1 MASQLESATE
11 ALRKALVQI
20 DRLKNQNRSLLERS
34 GEPIAVVGMACRF
47 PGGIDSP
54 EGLWNMVA
62 DGRDVVTELPADR
75 GWDVDSL
82 YDPDPDAPGK
92 SYARSGGFVE
102 DVADFDAGFFGI
114 APSEALA
121 MDPQQR
127 MLLELSWEALERAGV
142 DPTSLRGSATGVFA
156 GVIAGGYGM
165 AADSIEGYRLT
176 GMTSSVTSGRVAYVL
191 GLEGPAVSIDTA
203 CSSSLVALHM
213 AVQALRLGECDLALA
228 GGVTVNATPT
238 IFVEF
243 SRHRGLAPDG
253 RCKPYAGAADGVGW
267 AEGGGVLAVERLSD
281 AQRLGHP
288 VLAVVRGSAVNQD
301 GASNGLTAPNG
312 PSQQRVVRAAL
323 ANAGLTTAQVDV
335 VEGHGTGTPLGD
347 PIEAQALLG
356 TYGQDRTRPLW
367 LGSIK
372 SNMGHTQ
379 AAAGVA
385 GVIKMIESMRH
396 EQLPATLHVDAPSPH
411 VDWTTGAVSLLTE
424 PQPWPAEDTPRRAGI
439 SSFGISGTNAH
450 VIVESAP
457 PVGSE
462 TTEPTKVP
470 TKAPTKAPTLL
481 PWVLSAKS
489 AAALQ
494 AQAARVA
501 KHVGTHPDL
510 TSRDIAWTL
519 AGRSVFEHRAVV
531 LGADRDELIA
541 GLAELTSDAPGPR
554 VVSGAAAPAGKVAF
568 VFPGQ
573 GSQWLGMGIELMSAS
588 KVFADQMT
596 ACAEAL
602 AEFVDWSLIDVLN
615 GAPGAPGLDRVD
627 VVQPALFAV
636 MVSLAE
642 LWRSVGVAPDAVI
655 GHSQGEIAAA
665 YVAGALTLRDAACVV
680 ALRSKLLV
688 ELSGSAGMVSLA
700 CSVDRARELL
710 AGLDITPDA
719 GASGVTGI
727 GLDIA
732 VVNGRSAV
740 VVSGGSAALDALV
753 RQCEALEIRARR
765 IEVDYASHSAQVEA
779 IDGKLQDAIAGI
791 APRSTRTAFF
801 STVTGDL
808 VDTATLDADYWYR
821 NIRQTVQ
828 FDLAVRAAC
837 RHGFRAFV
845 EASPHPALIAGIE
858 DTVRDA
864 TATEPVVVPTLGR
877 DEGGLP
883 RFLTSAAQ
891 AFTAGIAVH
900 WRNVCGTGELVDL
913 PTYAFERRRFW
924 LSGGGTGS
932 SDATGLG
939 LAGAAHAL
947 LGAVIE
953 VPESGQ
959 VVLSGRLSASA
970 QPWLSDHAVA
980 GTVLFPGAGFVELV
994 IRAGDEVG
1002 CPVVEELTLQAPLIV
1017 APSGV
1022 PIRVLVGASE
1032 ATEDGRASGSRSVSV
1047 FSRPGDEESAWVL
1060 HAEAVVGTE
1069 AAAPGADLSA
1079 WPPAGAVAVDVTDA
1093 YDQLTARGY
1102 EYGPAFRGLTAMWRR
1117 GDEVFA
1123 EVTVPQGVSTDEF
1136 GVHPVLLD
1144 ASMHAIAVAAG
1155 DHDLALPFSWQGVSL
1170 HAAGASSVRAR
1181 IAPTGPHSVSIDL
1194 ADGLGLPVL
1203 TVGSMSTRP
1212 ISAEQLSLAGQ
1223 TGADGELLEVEWSPL
1238 AAPQTGAAPSDGVT
1252 VFESEPVPSDSAD
1265 LVARVHTATHR
1276 ALDTVQSWLAEP
1288 SGPTLVVVTRGAMA
1302 LPGEDVTDL
1311 AGSAVW
1317 GLVRAAQNE
1326 QPGRIVLIDSDT
1338 PVTDVDAATLTAFG
1352 EPQLVLRNAVHH
1364 AARVVRSRGT
1374 DSVLKPPA
1382 SGKPWRLGITE
1393 SGTFDN
1399 LALQEVPN
1407 SDQPLRPGHI
1417 RVEMRAVAA
1426 NFRDVMIT
1434 LGMFTHDALLGSEGA
1449 GVVTEIGPDVTGFT
1463 VGQRVMGLFPEGT
1476 GTRVEADARLI
1487 APIPT
1492 GWTDAEAA
1500 ATLVVFTTAFYGL
1513 RELAKVQPGQSILIH
1528 AATGGVGL
1536 AAIQLARHWGMEVF
1550 TTASRPKWNTLR
1562 ALGFDDDH
1570 IGDSRTLD
1578 FEQKF
1583 MAVTGGRGFD
1593 VVLDSLAGE
1602 FVDASLRLLPRGGV
1616 FLEMGK
1622 TDIRDADTVAAAHPG
1637 VYYRAFDLFEPGRPR
1652 MSEYIVELSGMFE
1665 SGALTPLPVT
1675 TWDIRRAP
1683 AALRHLSQARHIGK
1697 VVMTMP
1703 DAWAKGTVLLAGG
1716 TGMAGSAVARH
1727 IVANHG
1733 VQHLLLLSR
1742 RGADAPGAA
1751 DLVAEL
1757 TAAGAHVDV
1766 VTADAADRP
1775 ALQAA
1780 LAGIDPAHPLS
1791 AVIHATGVLDDA
1803 VIGSLTPDRVDTVL
1817 RAKVDAAWNLHQLTR
1832 DANVAAFVMF
1842 SSMAGVVGS
1851 AGQANYGA
1859 ANTFLDGLAAHR
1871 RANGLPGTSL
1881 AWGLWEQASD
1891 MTGHLGQSDLTR
1903 LSRDGIL
1910 ALSNDDAMALFDS
1923 ALVVG
1928 EPLLA
1933 PVRIDRGA
1941 LRTRS
1946 AAGLLP
1952 PMFAQLASA
1961 STRRRVD
1968 DSLVAAKSKSALAQR
1983 LHGLS
1988 EEAQQALILDLLRSH
2003 MSTVLGTVEPEAIT
2017 AELAFSDHGFDSLTA
2032 VELRNRLKTATGLSL
2047 SPTLIFDYPTPAALA
2062 GYIRQELAGAPQVI
2076 DHVAGTVSEI
2086 DEPIAIVGMS
2096 CRYPGGVDS
2105 PESLWDMVAD
2115 GRDVLTDFPTDRGWD
2130 LAGLFSDDADAPG
2143 TSYAKTGG
2151 FLYDA
2156 ADFDPAFF
2164 SVSPTEAL
2172 AMDPQQRL
2180 FLELAWEALERGGFD
2195 PAKLRGSATGV
2206 YAGIYAQGYGVDAE
2220 GAEGFRLTGQASSVA
2235 SGRVSY
2241 VLGLEGPAVSIDT
2254 ACSSSLVAL
2263 HMAVQALRLG
2273 ECDLALAGGVTIN
2286 ATPDIFVEFSRQRG
2300 LSSDGRCKSFAGA
2313 ADGTGFAD
2321 GGGILVVER
2330 LSDAKRLG
2338 HPVLAVVRGSAINQ
2352 DGASNG
2358 LTAPNGPSQ
2367 QRVVRAAL
2375 SNAGLRPSEVDVVEA
2390 HGTGTTLGDPI
2401 EAQALLATYGQDR
2414 QHPLWLGS
2422 IKSNMGHSQAAAGV
2436 AGIIKMIQSIRHE
2449 KLPATLHV
2457 DEPTPHVDWSMGSI
2471 ALLTEAQPWP
2481 ANGTPRRAGISS
2493 FGISGTNAH
2502 VIIEQAPAAV
2512 ETIDVAPTPAVVPW
2526 ALSAKSPE
2534 ALRDQARRIAE
2545 HVGAH
2550 PELNVVD
2557 VGWTLGGRST
2567 FGHRAV
2573 LLGGDRD
2580 ALLTELR
2587 GLADELPG
2595 QNTITGRAT
2604 GSGKAAFVFPGQ
2616 GAQTL
2621 GMGRELHAEYPA
2633 FAAAFD
2639 AVTTELDRHLLRPIR
2654 DVMWGSNAAVLDS
2667 TEYAQPALFT
2677 VEVALFRL
2685 LESWGMRPDF
2695 VLGHSIG
2702 ELTAAHVAGV
2712 LSLENAAALVAARG
2726 RLMQR
2731 QPEGGAM
2738 VAVNASEDDIRALLS
2753 SDVGSHVDL
2762 AAVNGPESVVISG
2775 PEDAVLAI
2783 AEDARAQGRRV
2794 HQLAVSHAFHS
2805 SLMEPMLNEFNTVA
2819 SGMSLGE
2826 PTIPVISNVTGELAG
2841 ADFGSAP
2848 YWGRHVREAVRF
2860 ADSVRYLESVGVTRF
2875 LELGPASGLTASIEQ
2890 SIAQSEPVTA
2900 STIRKDRFEPAT
2912 LLTALAELNVAGVEV
2927 DWRQTCQGGT
2937 LLDLPTYA
2945 FQRRRFWLSGRRS
2958 AATNAVGLGLGGTD
2972 HALLGAVVE
2981 SPETGGVVLTGR
2993 LAVATQPWLAD
3004 HAVGGVVLFPGAG
3017 FVELAIRAG
3026 DEVGC
3031 ATVDEL
3037 MLHAPMV
3044 LPPEGVSVQVVVSA
3058 ADDAG
3063 SRVVSIFSKAA
3074 TDSAPWILH
3083 AEGELGVASS
3093 AAGANLS
3100 VWPPVGAVPVDIEG
3114 PVGAYAQLSARG
3126 YQYGPAFQGLT
3137 KVWQRGDEV
3146 FAEVAMAQGLQAN
3159 GFGVHP
3165 ALLDGALHA
3174 VVLSRD
3180 DADGEM
3186 ALPFSWQ
3193 KVSLHASGASAV
3205 RARIAPNGPSSMSID
3220 LADGLGLPVLSVEA
3234 MVARPVTA
3242 QQLAAAVGSSGGG
3255 ELFEVVWSA
3264 APAAEPAIEPV
3275 EFEIFESAPVAG
3287 ESEDVSGVYGATHV
3301 ALARLQSWLTTPSD
3315 ATRPPT
3321 LVVTTRGA
3329 VALPGEDVTDLA
3341 GAAVWGL
3348 VRAAQTEHPGRVV
3361 LVDLG
3366 PDASVAD
3373 LDPTA
3378 LIALGEPQ
3386 LVIRDGVTQMAR
3398 VVPSRAAE
3406 SVLTPPP
3413 GDAEWR
3419 LTAPSESSAGT
3430 FDDLSLQEIPDVH
3443 EPLAAGRIRVSV
3455 RAIGANFRD
3464 VMIALGLYPG
3474 GGVMGIEAAG
3484 VVADVGPG
3492 VTAVSVGD
3500 RVMGLFPEGTGTSA
3514 TTDARV
3520 VLPIPADWGYAQG
3533 AGFTVGFATAYFAL
3547 RELADVQ
3554 PGQSVLIHAGTGG
3567 VGMAAVQLARHWGLE
3582 VFATASRPKWDT
3594 LRAMGFDDDHIGDS
3608 RTTEFE
3614 RKFLAATGGRG
3625 VDVVLDSLAGEFVDA
3640 SLRLLPRGGAF
3651 LEMGKTDIRDAA
3663 TVAADHPGVRYRAFD
3678 LFEAGADGVA
3688 HLLAGVSALSNAGV
3702 LRPLPVST
3710 WDVRRAPAA
3719 LRHLSQARHIGKV
3732 VLTMPDAWASG
3743 TVLITGGTGMAGA
3756 SVARH
3761 IVKNHDVRHLVLMS
3775 RRGPDAPGAAEL
3787 VAELTDAGAHVQV
3800 VAADAADRDALGK
3813 GLAGIEHQHALSAVI
3828 HTAGVIDDA
3837 VLTSLTP
3844 DRVDSVLRAK
3854 VDAAWNL
3861 HELTRD
3867 LDLSAFVMFSS
3878 MAGLVGASGQANYS
3892 AANAYLDALAAHR
3905 RAHGLPAMSLGWG
3918 LWEQASGMTG
3928 HLQNVDIARL
3938 NRDGILALSVDDA
3951 LALFDAALTVDEAF
3965 LVPAR
3970 IDRAALRTKSTAG
3983 TLPPM
3988 FVELISGPARRQ
4000 VGDSLA
4006 AAQSRSAL
4014 AQRLSGLP
4022 TDEQHDLLL
4031 DLVRSH
4037 MATVLGLPN
4046 PQSIA
4051 PDLAFQDHGFDSL
4064 TAVELRNRLKAAT
4077 GLTLSPTL
4085 IFDYPNP
4092 SAIAE
4097 YFRTQLGGEAETAQ
4111 ETSPVDD
4118 ELQRVVASI
4127 PVKRLRQAGVLDMLL
4142 NLAAGGGAD
4151 GSDASAEPARTQDIA
4166 DMDLQDLLAAFGDGL
4181 DDGEDDGDTVR

>member
-1 MASQLESATE
+1 MADQLAHATE
-11 ALRKALVQI
+11 ALRRALVQN
-20 DRLKNQNRSLLERS
+20 DRLKTQNRALLERS
-34 GEPIAVVGMACRF
+34 GEPIAVVGMSCRF
-47 PGGIDSP
+47 PGGVNSP
-54 EGLWNMVA
+54 EDLWDMVSS
-62 DGRDVVTELPADR
+62 GRDVVSDMPDDR
-75 GWDVDSL
+75 GWDVAGL
-82 YDPDPDAPGK
+82 YDADPDAPGK
-92 SYARSGGFVE
+92 SYARSGGFV
-102 DVADFDAGFFGI
+102 DGVADFDAGFFGI

-165 AADSIEGYRLT
+165 SSDSIEGYRLT

-213 AVQALRLGECDLALA
+213 AVQALRLGECDMALA
-228 GGVTVNATPT
+228 GGITVNATPT

-243 SRHRGLAPDG
+243 SRHRGLATDG

-288 VLAVVRGSAVNQD
+288 ILAVVRGSAVNQD

-323 ANAGLTTAQVDV
+323 ANAGLSTGQVDV

-356 TYGQDRTRPLW
+356 TYGQDRTQPLW
-367 LGSIK
+367 LGSVK

-385 GVIKMIESMRH
+385 GVIKMIMSMRH
-396 EQLPATLHVDAPSPH
+396 ETLPVTLHVDAPSPH
-411 VDWTTGAVSLLTE
+411 VDWTAGAVSLLTE
-424 PQPWPAEDTPRRAGI
+424 PQPWPAGPTPRRAGI

-457 PVGSE
+457 PVE
-462 TTEPTKVP
+462 VEAE
-470 TKAPTKAPTLL
+470 APTPPLPAVL

-489 AAALQ
+489 ATALRG
-494 AQAARVA
+494 QAARLTDHLA
-501 KHVGTHPDL
+501 THTDL
-510 TSRDIAWTL
+510 DNRDVAWTL
-519 AGRSVFEHRAVV
+519 AGRTSFEHRAVV
-531 LGADRDELIA
+531 LGADRDQLLTGLSELA
-541 GLAELTSDAPGPR
+541 SDADITR
-554 VVSGAAAPAGKVAF
+554 VIHGTATPVGKVAF

-573 GSQWLGMGIELMSAS
+573 GSQWLGMGIELMSS
-588 KVFADQMT
+588 STVFADKMT

-602 AEFVDWSLIDVLN
+602 AEFVDWSLLDVLRGEA
-615 GAPGAPGLDRVD
+615 GAAGLDRVD

-642 LWRSVGVAPDAVI
+642 LWRSVGVTPDAVI

-665 YVAGALTLRDAACVV
+665 HVAGILSLRDAAMVV

-700 CSVDRARELL
+700 CGVDRARELL
-710 AGLDITPDA
+710 AGIDIQSDQA
-719 GASGVTGI
+719 
-727 GLDIA
+727 DIA
-732 VVNGRSAV
+732 VINGRSAV
-740 VVSGGSAALDALV
+740 VVSGESSALDALV

-765 IEVDYASHSAQVEA
+765 IDVDYASHSAQVEA
-779 IDGKLQDAIAGI
+779 IDGRLQDALAGI
-791 APRSTRTAFF
+791 DPQSTRTAFF

-808 VDTATLDADYWYR
+808 VDGATLDAGYWYR

-828 FDLAVRAAC
+828 FDQAVRAAC
-837 RHGFRAFV
+837 RHGYRAFV
-845 EASPHPALIAGIE
+845 ETSPHPALIAGVE
-858 DTVRDA
+858 DTVNDA
-864 TATEPVVVPTLGR
+864 TDGGQPVVVPTLGR
-877 DEGGLP
+877 DEGGLD
-883 RFLTSAAQ
+883 RFLVSAAQ
-891 AFTAGIAVH
+891 AFTSGIAVD
-900 WRNVCGTGELVDL
+900 WRAVCDGGRLVNV
-913 PTYAFERRRFW
+913 PTYAFDRRRFW
-924 LSGGGTGS
+924 LSGGGTGT
-932 SDATGLG
+932 SDASGFGLN
-939 LAGAAHAL
+939 GAAHPL
-947 LGAVIE
+947 LGAIVE
-953 VPESGQ
+953 VPETGQ
-959 VVLSGRLSASA
+959 IVLTGRLAVA
-970 QPWLSDHAVA
+970 TQPWLADHAV
-980 GTVLFPGAGFVELV
+980 GGVILFPGTGFVELV
-994 IRAGDEVG
+994 IRAGDEAG
-1002 CPVVEELTLQAPLIV
+1002 CPVIEELTLQAPLVV

-1022 PIRVLVGASE
+1022 PIRVLVGAPE
-1032 ATEDGRASGSRSVSV
+1032 ESGSRTVSV
-1047 FSRPGDEESAWVL
+1047 FSRTDDGESPWVL
-1060 HAEAVVGTE
+1060 HAEAVVGSGVGE
-1069 AAAPGADLSA
+1069 PAADLSA
-1079 WPPAGAVAVDVTDA
+1079 WPPAGAVAVDVSDA
-1093 YDQLTARGY
+1093 YEGLAARGY
-1102 EYGPAFRGLTAMWRR
+1102 EYGPAFRGLTAMWQR

-1123 EVTVPQGVSTDEF
+1123 EVTVPQDVAAAEF

-1144 ASMHAIAVAAG
+1144 ASMHAIALAAA
-1155 DHDLALPFSWQGVSL
+1155 DHELALPFSWQQVSL

-1181 IAPTGPHSVSIDL
+1181 IAPVGPNSVSIEL

-1203 TVGSMSTRP
+1203 SVGSMTTRP
-1212 ISAEQLSLAGQ
+1212 VSAEQLALVGRAGS
-1223 TGADGELLEVEWSPL
+1223 DGELFEVEWSPV
-1238 AAPQTGAAPSDGVT
+1238 AVPEVSQPTADSFTVYESHSVT
-1252 VFESEPVPSDSAD
+1252 DDSAD
-1265 LVARVHTATHR
+1265 VAERTHATVHR
-1276 ALDTVQSWLAEP
+1276 ALARLQSWLAEE
-1288 SGPTLVVVTRGAMA
+1288 SAPTLVVVTHGAMA

-1311 AGSAVW
+1311 AGAAVW
-1317 GLVRAAQNE
+1317 GLVRAAQTEN
-1326 QPGRIVLIDSDT
+1326 PGRIVL
-1338 PVTDVDAATLTAFG
+1338 VDAIGELDVPTALAVG
-1352 EPQLVLRNAVHH
+1352 EPQLVLRAGVPHT
-1364 AARVVRSRGT
+1364 ARVVRSRGT
-1374 DSVLKPPA
+1374 DAVLQPPLT
-1382 SGKPWRLGITE
+1382 GKPWRLGIATA
-1393 SGTFDN
+1393 GTFDN
-1399 LALQEVPN
+1399 LALEEVPH
-1407 SDQPLRPGHI
+1407 SDEPWRAAHI
-1417 RVEMRAVAA
+1417 RVEMNAVAA

-1449 GVVTEIGPDVTGFT
+1449 GVVVEVGEGVTEFA
-1463 VGQRVMGLFPEGT
+1463 VGDRVMGLFPEGT
-1476 GTRVEADARLI
+1476 GTVVQADARLV

-1500 ATLVVFTTAFYGL
+1500 ATLVVFTTAYYGL
-1513 RELAKVQPGQSILIH
+1513 RELADVQPGQSILIH

-1536 AAIQLARHWGMEVF
+1536 AAVQLARHWGLDVF
-1550 TTASRPKWNTLR
+1550 TSASRPKWNTLR
-1562 ALGFDDDH
+1562 AMGFDDDH
-1570 IGDSRTLD
+1570 IGDSRSLD

-1583 MAVTGGRGFD
+1583 AEVTGGRGFD
-1593 VVLDSLAGE
+1593 VVLDSLAGD
-1602 FVDASLRLLPRGGV
+1602 FVDASLRLLPRGGS

-1637 VYYRAFDLFEPGRPR
+1637 VRYRAFDLFEPGRPR
-1652 MSEYIVELSGMFE
+1652 MHEYIVELSRMFE
-1665 SGALTPLPVT
+1665 AGILTPLPVT

-1683 AALRHLSQARHIGK
+1683 AALRYLSQARHVGK
-1697 VVMTMP
+1697 IVMTMP
-1703 DAWAKGTVLLAGG
+1703 EAWTRGTVLITGG

-1727 IVANHG
+1727 VVAHHG
-1733 VQHLLLLSR
+1733 VRHLALLSR
-1742 RGADAPGAA
+1742 RGADAPGSRE
-1751 DLVAEL
+1751 LVAEL
-1757 TAAGAHVDV
+1757 TAAGADV
-1766 VTADAADRP
+1766 QVLTADAADRGELHT
-1775 ALQAA
+1775 ALAA
-1780 LAGIDPAHPLS
+1780 LDTAHPLS
-1791 AVIHATGVLDDA
+1791 GVIHAAGVLDDA
-1803 VIGSLTPDRVDTVL
+1803 VVGSLTPERIDTVL
-1817 RAKVDAAWNLHQLTR
+1817 RAKVDAAWNLHQLSLET
-1832 DANVAAFVMF
+1832 NVAAFVMF
-1842 SSMAGVVGS
+1842 SSMAGIVGS
-1851 AGQANYGA
+1851 SGQANYSA
-1859 ANTFLDGLAAHR
+1859 ANTFLDALAAHR
-1871 RANGLPGTSL
+1871 RAHGLPATSL

-1891 MTGHLGQSDLTR
+1891 MTGHLADADLSR
-1903 LSRDGIL
+1903 LGRDGIL
-1910 ALSNDDAMALFDS
+1910 AMTTDDAMALFDS

-1933 PVRIDRGA
+1933 PVRIDRAA
-1941 LRTRS
+1941 LRSRS
-1946 AAGLLP
+1946 AEGLLP
-1952 PMFAQLASA
+1952 PMFAQLANTSA
-1961 STRRRVD
+1961 RRRVD
-1968 DSLVAAKSKSALAQR
+1968 DSLVAAKSKSVLAQR
-1983 LHGLS
+1983 LHGLN
-1988 EEAQQALILDLLRSH
+1988 EQGQQALVLDLLRSH
-2003 MSTVLGTVEPEAIT
+2003 MAAVLGNTEPEAIT

-2032 VELRNRLKTATGLSL
+2032 VELRNRLKTATGLAL
-2047 SPTLIFDYPTPAALA
+2047 SPTLIFDYPTPVALA
-2062 GYIRQELAGAPQVI
+2062 GYIRQELAGAPQDVT
-2076 DHVAGTVSEI
+2076 HTTTVSSVA

-2105 PESLWDMVAD
+2105 PETLWDMVAA
-2115 GRDVLTDFPTDRGWD
+2115 GRDVISDFPTDRGWD
-2130 LAGLFSDDADAPG
+2130 LAGLFSTDADDAG
-2143 TSYAKTGG
+2143 KSYANTGG

-2164 SVSPTEAL
+2164 GVSPTEAL

-2180 FLELAWEALERGGFD
+2180 FLELAWEGLERGGID
-2195 PAKLRGSATGV
+2195 PTSLRGSATGV
-2206 YAGIYAQGYGVDAE
+2206 FAGVYAQGYGVGAE

-2263 HMAVQALRLG
+2263 HMAVQALRTG
-2273 ECDLALAGGVTIN
+2273 ECDLALAGGVTVN

-2330 LSDAKRLG
+2330 LSDAQRHG
-2338 HPVLAVVRGSAINQ
+2338 HPVLALVRGSAINQ

-2367 QRVVRAAL
+2367 QRVLRAAL
-2375 SNAGLRPSEVDVVEA
+2375 ANAGLSASEVDVVEA

-2414 QHPLWLGS
+2414 RHPLWLGS
-2422 IKSNMGHSQAAAGV
+2422 VKSNMGHAQAAAGV
-2436 AGIIKMIQSIRHE
+2436 AGIIKMVQSMRHE
-2449 KLPATLHV
+2449 QLPATLHV
-2457 DEPTPHVDWSMGSI
+2457 DEPSPHVDWTMGSV
-2471 ALLTEAQPWP
+2471 ALLTESQPWP
-2481 ANGTPRRAGISS
+2481 ENGTPRRAGVSS

-2502 VIIEQAPAAV
+2502 VIIEQASASEDPVSDAR
-2512 ETIDVAPTPAVVPW
+2512 PPAVVPW
-2526 ALSAKSPE
+2526 ALSAKSPD
-2534 ALRDQARRIAE
+2534 ALHDQARRMAD
-2545 HVGAH
+2545 HVEAH
-2550 PELNVVD
+2550 PELDAVD
-2557 VGWTLGGRST
+2557 VGWTLAGRAA
-2567 FGHRAV
+2567 FAHRAV
-2573 LLGGDRD
+2573 MLGGDRQT
-2580 ALLTELR
+2580 LLEELR
-2587 GLADELPG
+2587 ALAEDQGGPG
-2595 QNTITGRAT
+2595 TVTGRAS
-2604 GSGKAAFVFPGQ
+2604 GSGKTAYVFPGQ
-2616 GAQTL
+2616 GAQSL
-2621 GMGRELHAEYPA
+2621 GMGRELHAEFPV
-2633 FAAAFD
+2633 FAEAFD
-2639 AVTTELDRHLLRPIR
+2639 AVTRELDRHLLRPIR

-2667 TEYAQPALFT
+2667 TEFAQPALFT

-2685 LESWGMRPDF
+2685 LESFGLQPDY

-2731 QPEGGAM
+2731 LPEGGAM
-2738 VAVNASEDDIRALLS
+2738 VAVSSSEAEMAPLLR
-2753 SDVGSHVDL
+2753 DGVGI
-2762 AAVNGPESVVISG
+2762 AAVNGPDSVVISG
-2775 PEDAVLAI
+2775 PKDAVLAI
-2783 AEDARAQGRRV
+2783 AEDARAMGCRV
-2794 HQLAVSHAFHS
+2794 HQLSVSHAFHS
-2805 SLMEPMLNEFNTVA
+2805 SLMEPMLLEFSTVA
-2819 SGMSLGE
+2819 GGMTLSE
-2826 PTIPVISNVTGELAG
+2826 PSIPVISNLTGELAG
-2841 ADFGSAP
+2841 PDFATAG
-2848 YWGRHVREAVRF
+2848 YWSRHILEAVRF
-2860 ADSVRYLESVGVTRF
+2860 ADSARFLESVGVTRF
-2875 LELGPASGLTASIEQ
+2875 LEVGPASGLTASIALSLNE
-2890 SIAQSEPVTA
+2890 SEPVTA
-2900 STIRKDRFEPAT
+2900 STLKKDGAEPTT
-2912 LLTALAELNVAGVEV
+2912 LLTALAELSVSGIDV
-2927 DWRQTCQGGT
+2927 DWRAACGGGR

-2945 FQRRRFWLSGRRS
+2945 FQRRRFWLSGGGS
-2958 AATNAVGLGLGGTD
+2958 GSTDAVGLGLGGTD

-2981 SPETGGVVLTGR
+2981 SPESGGVVLTGR
-2993 LAVATQPWLAD
+2993 LSTSSQPWLAD
-3004 HAVGGVVLFPGAG
+3004 HAVAGVVLFPGAG

-3031 ATVDEL
+3031 SSVDEL
-3037 MLHAPMV
+3037 MLHAPLV
-3044 LPPEGVSVQVVVSA
+3044 LPAEGVAVQVVVSQ
-3058 ADDAG
+3058 ADEAG
-3063 SRVVSIFSKAA
+3063 GRVVSIFSRAHHDTA
-3074 TDSAPWILH
+3074 SWILH

-3093 AAGANLS
+3093 APGADLS
-3100 VWPPVGAVPVDIEG
+3100 IWPPVGAREIDVTD
-3114 PVGAYAQLSARG
+3114 AYAELSARG
-3126 YQYGPAFQGLT
+3126 YEYGPAFRGL
-3137 KVWQRGDEV
+3137 KAMWRRGDEV
-3146 FAEVAMAQGLQAN
+3146 FAEVAIPQELQAN
-3159 GFGVHP
+3159 GLGVHP
-3165 ALLDGALHA
+3165 VLLDGALHA
-3174 VVLSRD
+3174 VVLSRE
-3180 DADGEM
+3180 DGASEM

-3205 RARIAPNGPSSMSID
+3205 RARLAPNGASSMSID

-3242 QQLAAAVGSSGGG
+3242 QQLAAAVGGSGGG

-3264 APAAEPAIEPV
+3264 ATPSAEAVAAEAP
-3275 EFEIFESAPVAG
+3275 FEIFQSVPAA
-3287 ESEDVSGVYGATHV
+3287 SQSDDLSDVYGATHV
-3301 ALARLQSWLTTPSD
+3301 ALERLQGWLAEASD
-3315 ATRPPT
+3315 ASAPST

-3361 LVDLG
+3361 LADVDSASEL
-3366 PDASVAD
+3366 DAAAIV
-3373 LDPTA
+3373 
-3378 LIALGEPQ
+3378 ALGEPQ
-3386 LVIRDGVTQMAR
+3386 VVIRDGVLHTAR
-3398 VVPSRAAE
+3398 VLPSRAAE
-3406 SVLTPPP
+3406 SLLSPPD
-3413 GDAEWR
+3413 GGAAWR
-3419 LTAPSESSAGT
+3419 LTVAEEASTGT
-3430 FDDLSLQEIPDVH
+3430 FDDLTLQAIPDAD
-3443 EPLAAGRIRVSV
+3443 EPLESGRIRVAV

-3484 VVADVGPG
+3484 IVVEVAHDV
-3492 VTAVSVGD
+3492 TEVSVGD
-3500 RVMGLFPEGTGTSA
+3500 RVMGLFPEGTGTLA

-3533 AGFTVGFATAYFAL
+3533 AGFTVGFATAFCAL
-3547 RELADVQ
+3547 RGLADVQ

-3608 RTTEFE
+3608 RTLDFE
-3614 RKFLAATGGRG
+3614 QKFLAVTGGRG
-3625 VDVVLDSLAGEFVDA
+3625 VDVVLDSLSGDFVDA

-3651 LEMGKTDIRDAA
+3651 LEMGKTDIRDAD
-3663 TVAADHPGVRYRAFD
+3663 TIAAAHPGVRYRAFD

-3688 HLLAGVSALSNAGV
+3688 RILSGVSALSDAGV
-3702 LRPLPVST
+3702 LRPLPVTT

-3732 VLTMPDAWASG
+3732 VLTMPDAWARG
-3743 TVLITGGTGMAGA
+3743 TVLITGGTGMAGS

-3761 IVKNHDVRHLVLMS
+3761 VVAHHGVRHLVLLS

-3813 GLAGIEHQHALSAVI
+3813 CLAGIDHQHALSAVI

-3844 DRVDSVLRAK
+3844 DRVDAVLRAK

-3861 HELTRD
+3861 HELTRE

-3905 RAHGLPAMSLGWG
+3905 RANGLPGMSLGWG

-3928 HLQNVDIARL
+3928 HLQDVDLARL
-3938 NRDGILALSVDDA
+3938 NRDGILALAVDDA
-3951 LALFDAALTVDEAF
+3951 LALFDEALTVDEPF

-3970 IDRAALRTKSTAG
+3970 IDRVALRTKSAAG

-3988 FVELISGPARRQ
+3988 FIDLIAGPARRQ

-4014 AQRLSGLP
+4014 SQRLSGLP
-4022 TDEQHDLLL
+4022 TDEQYDLLL

-4037 MATVLGLPN
+4037 MATVLGLAN

-4092 SAIAE
+4092 AAIAE
-4097 YFRTQLGGEAETAQ
+4097 YFRTQLVGESEQAPATNA
-4111 ETSPVDD
+4111 VDE
-4118 ELQRVVASI
+4118 ELQRVVSSI

-4142 NLAAGGGAD
+4142 NLAAQ
-4151 GSDASAEPARTQDIA
+4151 GSGVDTGDAPATGEPRSQDIA
-4166 DMDLQDLLAAFGDGL
+4166 DMDLQDLLAAFG
-4181 DDGEDDGDTVR
+4181 EDDDDDDA

>member
-1 MASQLESATE
+1 MADQLQNATE
-11 ALRKALVQI
+11 ALRRALVQI
-20 DRLKNQNRSLLERS
+20 DRLKNQNRSLLERA
-34 GEPIAVVGMACRF
+34 GEPIAIVGMACRF
-47 PGGIDSP
+47 PGGVDSP
-54 EGLWNMVA
+54 ERLWDMVA
-62 DGRDVVTELPADR
+62 TGSDVVTEFPTDR
-75 GWDVDSL
+75 GWDTAGL
-82 YDPDPDAPGK
+82 FDPDPDAPGK
-92 SYARSGGFVE
+92 SYARTGGFVTDAAE
-102 DVADFDAGFFGI
+102 FDAGFFGI

-165 AADSIEGYRLT
+165 SADSIEGYRLT

-281 AQRLGHP
+281 AQRLGHQ

-323 ANAGLTTAQVDV
+323 ANAGLTTSQVDV

-385 GVIKMIESMRH
+385 GIIKMIQSMRH
-396 EQLPATLHVDAPSPH
+396 ELLPATLHVDAPSPH
-411 VDWTTGAVSLLTE
+411 VDWTAGAVSLLTE
-424 PQPWPAEDTPRRAGI
+424 AQPWPATETPRRAGI

-450 VIVESAP
+450 VILESAP
-457 PVGSE
+457 QV
-462 TTEPTKVP
+462 EPAA
-470 TKAPTKAPTLL
+470 APAPPSPPLL

-489 AAALQ
+489 PEALRK
-494 AQAARVA
+494 QAARLSD
-501 KHVGTHPDL
+501 HVGRHLECDD
-510 TSRDIAWTL
+510 RDVAWTL
-519 AGRSVFEHRAVV
+519 AGRASFEHRAVV
-531 LGADRDELIA
+531 LGADRDQLLA
-541 GLAELTSDAPGPR
+541 GLGEVSSEEPGAR
-554 VVSGAAAPAGKVAF
+554 TVTGAATPAGKVAF

-573 GSQWLGMGIELMSAS
+573 GSQWLGMGMDLMAS
-588 KVFADQMT
+588 SPVFAERLT
-596 ACAEAL
+596 ACSEAL
-602 AEFVDWSLIDVLN
+602 SEFVDWSLVDVLR
-615 GAPGAPGLDRVD
+615 GEPGAPGLDRVD

-642 LWRSVGVAPDAVI
+642 LWRSVGVTPDAVI

-665 YVAGALTLRDAACVV
+665 YVAGALTLRDAAMVV
-680 ALRSKLLV
+680 ALRSRLLV

-700 CSVDRARELL
+700 CSADRARELL
-710 AGLDITPDA
+710 LGLDVAPGQAD
-719 GASGVTGI
+719 V
-727 GLDIA
+727 A

-740 VVSGGSAALDALV
+740 VVSGAADALDALV
-753 RQCEALEIRARR
+753 RQCEALDLRARR
-765 IEVDYASHSAQVEA
+765 IDVDYASHSAQVEA
-779 IDGKLQDAIAGI
+779 VEDRLRAALADIE
-791 APRSTRTAFF
+791 PRSTRTAFF

-821 NIRQTVQ
+821 NIRKTVE
-828 FDLAVRAAC
+828 FDRAVRSAC
-837 RHGFRAFV
+837 RHGYRAFV

-858 DTVRDA
+858 DTVRDCTGDA
-864 TATEPVVVPTLGR
+864 VDPVVVPTLGR
-877 DEGGLP
+877 DEGGLD
-883 RFLTSAAQ
+883 RFLTAAAQ
-891 AFTAGIAVH
+891 AYTSGIAVD
-900 WRNVCGTGELVDL
+900 WRSLCAGGRLVDL

-932 SDATGLG
+932 SDVAGLG
-939 LAGAAHAL
+939 LAGAGHAL
-947 LGAVIE
+947 LGAVVD

-959 VVLSGRLSASA
+959 VVLTGRLSVSS
-970 QPWLSDHAVA
+970 QPWLSDHAVN
-980 GTVLFPGAGFVELV
+980 GVVLFPGSGFVELV

-1002 CPVVEELTLQAPLIV
+1002 CPVIEELTLQAPLVV

-1022 PIRVLVGASE
+1022 PIRVLVGAE
-1032 ATEDGRASGSRSVSV
+1032 QSGARTVSV

-1060 HAEAVVGTE
+1060 HAEAIVGTSV
-1069 AAAPGADLSA
+1069 GTSVGVDLSA
-1079 WPPAGAVAVDVTDA
+1079 WPPAGAVAVDVGDA
-1093 YDQLTARGY
+1093 YQQLAERGY
-1102 EYGPAFRGLTAMWRR
+1102 EYGPAFRGLTAMWQR
-1117 GDEVFA
+1117 GEEVFA
-1123 EVTVPQGVSTDEF
+1123 EVTIPKDVQAGEF

-1144 ASMHAIAVAAG
+1144 AALHAVALAAT
-1155 DHDLALPFSWQGVSL
+1155 DHQLALPFSWQGVSL

-1181 IAPTGPHSVSIDL
+1181 IAPTGPNSMSIDL

-1203 TVGSMSTRP
+1203 SVGSMTTRE
-1212 ISAEQLSLAGQ
+1212 ISADQLTMAGR
-1223 TGADGELLEVEWSPL
+1223 GSGSGELLEVEWSPVPLPAAATGTADGVVLYETVPAPVDSTNLL
-1238 AAPQTGAAPSDGVT
+1238 AA
-1252 VFESEPVPSDSAD
+1252 
-1265 LVARVHTATHR
+1265 VHTATHH
-1276 ALDTVQSWLAEP
+1276 ALARIQSWLAEP
-1288 SGPTLVVVTRGAMA
+1288 SPSPLLIVTRGATA

-1311 AGSAVW
+1311 AGAAVW

-1326 QPGRIVLIDSDT
+1326 HPGRIVLADLGPD
-1338 PVTDVDAATLTAFG
+1338 PAGDVDPAAILAVG
-1352 EPQLVLRNAVHH
+1352 EPQVVVRAGVPHT
-1364 AARVVRSRGT
+1364 ARVVRSRGA
-1374 DSVLKPPA
+1374 DAALQPPA
-1382 SGKPWRLGITE
+1382 SGLPWRLGITE

-1399 LALQEVPN
+1399 LVLEEVPN
-1407 SDQPLRPGHI
+1407 ADRPLRPGHLRI
-1417 RVEMRAVAA
+1417 EMRAVAA

-1449 GVVTEIGPDVTGFT
+1449 GVVVDVGPDVDGFA
-1463 VGQRVMGLFPEGT
+1463 GGDRVMGLFPEGT

-1487 APIPT
+1487 APIPA
-1492 GWTDAEAA
+1492 GWSDAESAA
-1500 ATLVVFTTAFYGL
+1500 ALVVFTTAFYGL
-1513 RELAKVQPGQSILIH
+1513 RELARVAPGQSILIH

-1536 AAIQLARHWGMEVF
+1536 AAVQLARHWGMDVF
-1550 TTASRPKWNTLR
+1550 TTASQPKWDTLR

-1593 VVLDSLAGE
+1593 VVLDSLAGD

-1622 TDIRDADTVAAAHPG
+1622 TDIRDADTIAAAHPG
-1637 VYYRAFDLFEPGRPR
+1637 VHYRAFDLFEPGRPR
-1652 MSEYIVELSGMFE
+1652 MAEYIVELSGMFA
-1665 SGALTPLPVT
+1665 SGVLRPLPVT
-1675 TWDIRRAP
+1675 TFDVRRAP

-1697 VVMTMP
+1697 IVMTMP
-1703 DAWAKGTVLLAGG
+1703 DAWAAGTVLITGG
-1716 TGMAGSAVARH
+1716 TGMAGAAVARH
-1727 IVANHG
+1727 VVGNHG
-1733 VQHLLLLSR
+1733 VRRLTLLSR
-1742 RGADAPGAA
+1742 RGLDAPGAA

-1757 TAAGAHVDV
+1757 TEAGAHVDV
-1766 VTADAADRP
+1766 VAADAADRG
-1775 ALQAA
+1775 ALATA
-1780 LAGIDPAHPLS
+1780 LAGIDADHPLS
-1791 AVIHATGVLDDA
+1791 AVVHATGVLDDA
-1803 VIGSLTPDRVDTVL
+1803 VIGSLTPERIDTVL
-1817 RAKVDAAWNLHQLTR
+1817 RAKADAAWNLHDLTR
-1832 DANVAAFVMF
+1832 DANPAAFVMF
-1842 SSMAGVVGS
+1842 SSMAGIVGS
-1851 AGQANYGA
+1851 AGQGNYCA
-1859 ANTFLDGLAAHR
+1859 ANTFLDALAAHR
-1871 RANGLPGTSL
+1871 RATGLPGTAL

-1891 MTGHLGQSDLTR
+1891 MTGHLGESDLTR

-1910 ALSNDDAMALFDS
+1910 AMSTDDAMALFDS
-1923 ALVVG
+1923 ALLVG
-1928 EPLLA
+1928 APLLA

-1946 AAGLLP
+1946 AAGVLP
-1952 PMFAQLASA
+1952 PMFTELAST

-1988 EEAQQALILDLLRSH
+1988 EAAQQGLILELLRSH
-2003 MSTVLGTVEPEAIT
+2003 MSTVLGTVEPDAI
-2017 AELAFSDHGFDSLTA
+2017 ASELAFSDHGFDSLTA
-2032 VELRNRLKTATGLSL
+2032 VELRNRLKTATGLAL
-2047 SPTLIFDYPTPAALA
+2047 SPTLIFDYPTPDALA
-2062 GYIRQELAGAPQVI
+2062 GYIRTELSGAQEALAEAT
-2076 DHVAGTVSEI
+2076 AGTSAASVG
-2086 DEPIAIVGMS
+2086 DDPIAIVGMS

-2105 PESLWDMVAD
+2105 PEALWDMVAD
-2115 GRDVLTDFPTDRGWD
+2115 GRDVLSDFPTDRGWD
-2130 LAGLFSDDADAPG
+2130 LAGLFSADPDAPG
-2143 TSYAKTGG
+2143 KSYARTGG
-2151 FLYDA
+2151 FLHDA

-2164 SVSPTEAL
+2164 GVSPTEAL

-2195 PAKLRGSATGV
+2195 PARLRGSATGV
-2206 YAGIYAQGYGVDAE
+2206 FAGIYAQGYGVAAD

-2263 HMAVQALRLG
+2263 HMAIQSLHLG
-2273 ECDLALAGGVTIN
+2273 ECDLALAGGVTVN

-2300 LSSDGRCKSFAGA
+2300 LSADGRCKSFAGA
-2313 ADGTGFAD
+2313 ADGTGFSD

-2330 LSDAKRLG
+2330 LSDAQRLG
-2338 HPVLAVVRGSAINQ
+2338 HQVLALVRGSALNQ

-2367 QRVVRAAL
+2367 QRVLRAAL
-2375 SNAGLRPSEVDVVEA
+2375 ANAGLSASEVDAVEA

-2414 QHPLWLGS
+2414 RHPLWLGS
-2422 IKSNMGHSQAAAGV
+2422 VKSNMGHTQAAAGV
-2436 AGIIKMIQSIRHE
+2436 AGIIKMIQSMRHE
-2449 KLPATLHV
+2449 LLPATLHV
-2457 DEPTPHVDWSMGSI
+2457 DEPTPHVDWSMGSV

-2481 ANGTPRRAGISS
+2481 ANGTPRRAGVSS

-2502 VIIEQAPAAV
+2502 VIIEQAPPTVAATV
-2512 ETIDVAPTPAVVPW
+2512 EARNPGVVPW
-2526 ALSAKSPE
+2526 TLSAKSPVALGE
-2534 ALRDQARRIAE
+2534 QALRIAA
-2545 HVGAH
+2545 HVQAH
-2550 PELNVVD
+2550 PELNAVD
-2557 VGWTLGGRST
+2557 VGWTLGGRAA
-2567 FGHRAV
+2567 FRHRAV
-2573 LLGGDRD
+2573 VLGADRD
-2580 ALLTELR
+2580 ALLAELTALADDQPGRTTVR
-2587 GLADELPG
+2587 GLV
-2595 QNTITGRAT
+2595 TGA
-2604 GSGKAAFVFPGQ
+2604 GKTAFVFPGQ
-2616 GAQTL
+2616 GAQML
-2621 GMGRELHAEYPA
+2621 GMGRGLHAEFPA
-2633 FAAAFD
+2633 FAEAFD
-2639 AVTTELDRHLLRPIR
+2639 AATTELDRHLLRPIR

-2667 TEYAQPALFT
+2667 TEFAQPALFA
-2677 VEVALFRL
+2677 VGVALFRL
-2685 LESWGMRPDF
+2685 LESWGLRPDY

-2702 ELTAAHVAGV
+2702 ELSAAHVSGV

-2731 QPEGGAM
+2731 LPGGAM
-2738 VAVNASEDDIRALLS
+2738 VAVSSSEAEMRSLLR
-2753 SDVGSHVDL
+2753 DGVDL

-2775 PEDAVLAI
+2775 PTEVVLAI
-2783 AEDARAQGRRV
+2783 AEEARARGHRV

-2826 PTIPVISNVTGELAG
+2826 ITIPVVSNVTGELAG

-2860 ADSVRYLESVGVTRF
+2860 ADSVGFLASVGVTRF

-2890 SIAQSEPVTA
+2890 SLTQTEPVTA
-2900 STIRKDRFEPAT
+2900 STIRRDRPEPAT
-2912 LLTALAELNVAGVEV
+2912 LLTALAELHVAGAEL
-2927 DWRQTCQGGT
+2927 DWRAACPGGR
-2937 LLDLPTYA
+2937 LVDLPTYA
-2945 FQRRRFWLSGRRS
+2945 FQRRRFWLSARTSGS
-2958 AATNAVGLGLGGTD
+2958 TDAAGLGLGRTD
-2972 HALLGAVVE
+2972 HALLGAVIE

-2993 LAVATQPWLAD
+2993 LSVATHPWLAD

-3017 FVELAIRAG
+3017 FVELALRAG

-3031 ATVDEL
+3031 GVVDEL

-3044 LPPEGVSVQVVVSA
+3044 LPPDGVAVQVVVTA

-3063 SRVVSIFSKAA
+3063 SRVVSVFSRAVA
-3074 TDSAPWILH
+3074 DSAPWVLH
-3083 AEGELGVASS
+3083 AEGELSVA
-3093 AAGANLS
+3093 AAAPNADLS
-3100 VWPPVGAVPVDIEG
+3100 VWPPVGAREVD
-3114 PVGAYAQLSARG
+3114 VSDAYPQLSALG
-3126 YQYGPAFQGLT
+3126 YEYGPTFRGLSAM
-3137 KVWQRGDEV
+3137 WRRGDEV
-3146 FAEVAMAQGLQAN
+3146 FAEVSMPRDLPSS

-3174 VVLSRD
+3174 VVLSRGD
-3180 DADGEM
+3180 GDAGTGEV

-3234 MVARPVTA
+3234 MVARPVTV
-3242 QQLAAAVGSSGGG
+3242 QQLAAAVGGSSGG
-3255 ELFEVVWSA
+3255 ELFEVVWTPV
-3264 APAAEPAIEPV
+3264 PANPGPV
-3275 EFEIFESAPVAG
+3275 ATGTEVTVFESAPLTGDA
-3287 ESEDVSGVYGATHV
+3287 DDLPGVYGATHV
-3301 ALARLQSWLTTPSD
+3301 ALERLQSWLAEPAAS
-3315 ATRPPT
+3315 T
-3321 LVVTTRGA
+3321 LVVVTRGA

-3361 LVDLG
+3361 LVDT
-3366 PDASVAD
+3366 DTDTDVDVA
-3373 LDPTA
+3373 A
-3378 LIALGEPQ
+3378 VIAVDEPQ
-3386 LVIRDGVTQMAR
+3386 VAVRGGVLHTAR

-3406 SVLTPPP
+3406 AVLTPPP
-3413 GDAEWR
+3413 GEVPWR
-3419 LTAPSESSAGT
+3419 LTVESGPSAGT
-3430 FDDLSLQEIPDVH
+3430 FDDLALQPVPDVDA
-3443 EPLAAGRIRVSV
+3443 PLASGQIRVGV

-3474 GGVMGIEAAG
+3474 GGAMGIEAAG
-3484 VVADVGPG
+3484 VVTHVGPH
-3492 VTAVSVGD
+3492 VSDMAVGD
-3500 RVMGLFPEGTGTSA
+3500 RVMGLFPDGTGTVA
-3514 TTDARV
+3514 TTDARL
-3520 VLPIPADWGYAQG
+3520 VLPVPAEWGYAQA
-3533 AGFTVGFATAYFAL
+3533 AGFTVGFATAFFAL
-3547 RELADVQ
+3547 RGLADVHA
-3554 PGQSVLIHAGTGG
+3554 GQSVLIHAGTGG
-3567 VGMAAVQLARHWGLE
+3567 VGMAAVRLARHWGLE
-3582 VFATASRPKWDT
+3582 VYATASRGKWDT

-3608 RTTEFE
+3608 RTLDFE
-3614 RKFLAATGGRG
+3614 RKFLDVTDGRG
-3625 VDVVLDSLAGEFVDA
+3625 VDVVLDSLSGDFVDA
-3640 SLRLLPRGGAF
+3640 SLRLLPRGGTF
-3651 LEMGKTDIRDAA
+3651 LEMGKTDIRDAG
-3663 TVAADHPGVRYRAFD
+3663 TVAVDHPGVRYRAFD

-3688 HLLAGVSALSNAGV
+3688 QILSGVASLTDTGV
-3702 LRPLPVST
+3702 LRPLPTST

-3719 LRHLSQARHIGKV
+3719 LRHLSQARHVGKV
-3732 VLTMPDAWASG
+3732 VLTMPDAWAGG

-3761 IVKNHDVRHLVLMS
+3761 VVAKHDVRHLVLLS

-3813 GLAGIEHQHALSAVI
+3813 CLAGIAHQHALSAVI

-3844 DRVDSVLRAK
+3844 DRVDGVLRAK

-3867 LDLSAFVMFSS
+3867 MDLSAFVMFSS

-3928 HLQNVDIARL
+3928 HLQDADLARL
-3938 NRDGILALSVDDA
+3938 NRDGILALALDDA
-3951 LALFDAALTVDEAF
+3951 LALFDQALTVDEPF

-3970 IDRAALRTKSTAG
+3970 IDRVALRAKSAAG

-3988 FVELISGPARRQ
+3988 FVDLIGPSRRQ

-4022 TDEQHDLLL
+4022 ADEQHGVLL
-4031 DLVRSH
+4031 DLVRAH
-4037 MATVLGLPN
+4037 MATVLGLPS

-4051 PDLAFQDHGFDSL
+4051 PELAFSDHGFDSL

-4097 YFRTQLGGEAETAQ
+4097 HFRTQLVGESEQ
-4111 ETSPVDD
+4111 EPAASQVDE

-4127 PVKRLRQAGVLDMLL
+4127 PVRRLRQAGVLDMLL
-4142 NLAAGGGAD
+4142 NLASVGDAG
-4151 GSDASAEPARTQDIA
+4151 DATSNEPARSQDIA
-4166 DMDLQDLLAAFGDGL
+4166 EMDLQDLLAAFSDDDEDGA
-4181 DDGEDDGDTVR
+4181 

>member
-1 MASQLESATE
+1 MADQLQNATE
-11 ALRKALVQI
+11 ALRRALVQI

-34 GEPIAVVGMACRF
+34 GEPIAVVGMACRY
-47 PGGIDSP
+47 PGGVESP

-62 DGRDVVTELPADR
+62 EGRDVVSDMPADR
-75 GWDVDSL
+75 GWDVDGL
-82 YDPDPDAPGK
+82 FDPDPDAPGK
-92 SYARSGGFVE
+92 SYARSGGFVD

-156 GVIAGGYGM
+156 GVISGGYGM
-165 AADSIEGYRLT
+165 SDDAIEGYRLT

-288 VLAVVRGSAVNQD
+288 ILAVVRGSAVNQD

-323 ANAGLTTAQVDV
+323 ANAGLSTSQVDV

-347 PIEAQALLG
+347 PIEAQALLS

-367 LGSIK
+367 LGSVK

-385 GVIKMIESMRH
+385 GVIKMIEAMRH
-396 EQLPATLHVDAPSPH
+396 EQLPASLHVDAPSPH
-411 VDWTTGAVSLLTE
+411 VDWTAGAVSLLTE
-424 PQPWPAEDTPRRAGI
+424 SQPWPAASTPRRAGV

-450 VIVESAP
+450 VILESAP
-457 PVGSE
+457 DS
-462 TTEPTKVP
+462 TEAPADEPAAQPVP
-470 TKAPTKAPTLL
+470 TPAAPLL

-489 AAALQ
+489 TEALHG
-494 AQAARVA
+494 QAARLA
-501 KHVGTHPDL
+501 SHLARHPELDD
-510 TSRDIAWTL
+510 RDVAWTL
-519 AGRSVFEHRAVV
+519 AGRSAFEHRAVL
-531 LGADRDELIA
+531 LGTDREQLLA
-541 GLAELTSDAPGPR
+541 GLAELTSGEL
-554 VVSGAAAPAGKVAF
+554 GARTVTGSATPVGKVAF

-573 GSQWLGMGIELMSAS
+573 GSQWVGMGLALMEAS
-588 KVFADQMT
+588 PVFA
-596 ACAEAL
+596 AKLAECADAL
-602 AEFVDWSLIDVLN
+602 SEFVDWSLLGVLSSEA
-615 GAPGAPGLDRVD
+615 GEPGLDRVD
-627 VVQPALFAV
+627 VVQPALFAI

-642 LWRSVGVAPDAVI
+642 LWRSVGVTPDAVI

-665 YVAGALTLRDAACVV
+665 YVAGALSLRDAARVV
-680 ALRSKLLV
+680 TLRSKLLV

-700 CSVDRARELL
+700 CGADRARELL
-710 AGLDITPDA
+710 TGLDVDPTLAD
-719 GASGVTGI
+719 V
-727 GLDIA
+727 A

-740 VVSGGSAALDALV
+740 VVSGETSALDALTA
-753 RQCEALEIRARR
+753 QCEALEIRARR
-765 IEVDYASHSAQVEA
+765 IDVDYASHSAQVEA
-779 IDGKLQDAIAGI
+779 IEGRLRDALADIT
-791 APRSTRTAFF
+791 PRSTRTAFF

-828 FDLAVRAAC
+828 FDQAVRSAC
-837 RHGFRAFV
+837 THGYRAFV
-845 EASPHPALIAGIE
+845 ETSPHPALIVGIE
-858 DTVRDA
+858 DTVRDQTGDA
-864 TATEPVVVPTLGR
+864 TDPVVVPTLGR
-877 DEGGLP
+877 DEGGLD
-883 RFLTSAAQ
+883 RFLTAAAQ
-891 AFTAGIAVH
+891 AFTSRIAVN
-900 WRNVCGTGELVDL
+900 WRSACVGGELVDL
-913 PTYAFERRRFW
+913 PTYAFDRRRFW

-932 SDATGLG
+932 TDATGLG
-939 LAGAAHAL
+939 LAGAGHAL

-959 VVLSGRLSASA
+959 VVLAGRLSAAA
-970 QPWLSDHAVA
+970 QPWLSDHAVG
-980 GTVLFPGAGFVELV
+980 GTVLFPGAGFVELI

-1002 CPVVEELTLQAPLIV
+1002 CGCVEELTLQAPLVI

-1022 PIRVLVGASE
+1022 PIRVLVGVADE
-1032 ATEDGRASGSRSVSV
+1032 SGSRTVSV
-1047 FSRPGDEESAWVL
+1047 FSRPGDEDSAWVL
-1060 HAEAVVGTE
+1060 HAEAVVGS
-1069 AAAPGADLSA
+1069 AADGGNGADLSV
-1079 WPPAGAVAVDVTDA
+1079 WPPTGAVAVDVTDA
-1093 YDQLTARGY
+1093 YQQLADRGY
-1102 EYGPAFRGLTAMWRR
+1102 EYGPAFRGLSAMWQR
-1117 GDEVFA
+1117 GEEVFA
-1123 EVTVPQGVSTDEF
+1123 EVTVPKDVPSGDF

-1144 ASMHAIAVAAG
+1144 AALHAVALAAP
-1155 DHDLALPFSWQGVSL
+1155 DHELALPFSWQRVSL
-1170 HAAGASSVRAR
+1170 HAAGASTVRAR
-1181 IAPTGPHSVSIDL
+1181 IAPTGPHSVSIEL

-1203 TVGSMSTRP
+1203 SVGSMTTRP
-1212 ISAEQLSLAGQ
+1212 VSADQLGLAGR
-1223 TGADGELLEVEWSPL
+1223 GNAEGELLEVEWSPVTATGTPP
-1238 AAPQTGAAPSDGVT
+1238 AATVT
-1252 VFESEPVPSDSAD
+1252 IYETVPVPRDSAD
-1265 LVARVHTATHR
+1265 LAAAVHTVTNQ
-1276 ALDTVQSWLAEP
+1276 ALERMQSWLAE
-1288 SGPTLVVVTRGAMA
+1288 SSESAAQSQLMVLTRGAMA
-1302 LPGEDVTDL
+1302 LPGEDVADL
-1311 AGSAVW
+1311 AGAAVW

-1326 QPGRIVLIDSDT
+1326 HPGRIVLADLDSRPDG
-1338 PVTDVDAATLTAFG
+1338 TDVDPASLVTTG
-1352 EPQLVLRNAVHH
+1352 EPQLVVRGGVAH

-1374 DSVLKPPA
+1374 DSVLAPPA

-1399 LALQEVPN
+1399 LGLHEVPGA
-1407 SDQPLRPGHI
+1407 DQPLRPGHI

-1449 GVVTEIGPDVTGFT
+1449 GVVVEVGPEVTGFA
-1463 VGQRVMGLFPEGT
+1463 VGDPVMGLFPEGT

-1492 GWTDAEAA
+1492 GWSDAEAA

-1513 RELAKVQPGQSILIH
+1513 RELAKVEPGQSILIH

-1536 AAIQLARHWGMEVF
+1536 AAVQLARHWGMEVF
-1550 TTASRPKWNTLR
+1550 TTASRPKWDTLR

-1570 IGDSRTLD
+1570 IGDSRSLD

-1583 MAVTGGRGFD
+1583 LTVTEGRGLD
-1593 VVLDSLAGE
+1593 VVLDSLAGD

-1652 MSEYIVELSGMFE
+1652 MAEYIVELSGMFAA
-1665 SGALTPLPVT
+1665 GILRPLPVT
-1675 TWDIRRAP
+1675 TFDIRRAP

-1697 VVMTMP
+1697 IVMTMP
-1703 DAWAKGTVLLAGG
+1703 DAWAAGTVLIAGG
-1716 TGMAGSAVARH
+1716 TGMAGASVARH
-1727 IVANHG
+1727 VVANHG
-1733 VQHLLLLSR
+1733 VRQLMLLSR
-1742 RGADAPGAA
+1742 RGLDAPGAA
-1751 DLVAEL
+1751 ELVTEL
-1757 TAAGAHVDV
+1757 QDAGAHVDV
-1766 VTADAADRP
+1766 VTADAANRGE
-1775 ALQAA
+1775 LSAA
-1780 LAGIDPAHPLS
+1780 LDAIDPAHPLS

-1803 VIGSLTPDRVDTVL
+1803 VIGSLTPERVDTVL
-1817 RAKVDAAWNLHQLTR
+1817 RAKVDAAWNLHELTR
-1832 DANVAAFVMF
+1832 AANPAAFVMF
-1842 SSMAGVVGS
+1842 SSMAGIVGS

-1859 ANTFLDGLAAHR
+1859 ANTFLDALAAHR

-1891 MTGHLGQSDLTR
+1891 MTGHLGDSDLTR

-1910 ALSNDDAMALFDS
+1910 ALSTDAAMALFDA

-1941 LRTRS
+1941 LRTRL

-1952 PMFAQLASA
+1952 PMFGALAST
-1961 STRRRVD
+1961 SSRRRVD

-1983 LHGLS
+1983 MHGLS
-1988 EEAQQALILDLLRSH
+1988 DEAQQTLVLDLLRSH
-2003 MSTVLGTVEPEAIT
+2003 MSTVLGTVEPEAIA
-2017 AELAFSDHGFDSLTA
+2017 AEVAFSDHGFDSLTA

-2062 GYIRQELAGAPQVI
+2062 GYIRAELAGASSEV
-2076 DHVAGTVSEI
+2076 VEAAGSAVPII
-2086 DEPIAIVGMS
+2086 DEPIAVVGMS
-2096 CRYPGGVDS
+2096 CRYPGGVDT
-2105 PESLWDMVAD
+2105 PEALWDMVAD
-2115 GRDVLTDFPTDRGWD
+2115 GRDVLSDFPTDRGWD
-2130 LAGLFSDDADAPG
+2130 LAELFNADPDAVG
-2143 TSYAKTGG
+2143 KSYANTGG

-2164 SVSPTEAL
+2164 GVSPTEAL

-2195 PAKLRGSATGV
+2195 PASLRGSATGV
-2206 YAGIYAQGYGVDAE
+2206 YAGVYAQGYGMGAD

-2241 VLGLEGPAVSIDT
+2241 VLGLEGPAVSVDT

-2273 ECDLALAGGVTIN
+2273 ECNLALAGGVTIN

-2330 LSDAKRLG
+2330 LSDAQRLG
-2338 HPVLAVVRGSAINQ
+2338 HPVLALVRGSAINQ

-2367 QRVVRAAL
+2367 QRVLRAAL
-2375 SNAGLRPSEVDVVEA
+2375 ASAGLSGSDVDVIEA

-2414 QHPLWLGS
+2414 RHPLWLGS
-2422 IKSNMGHSQAAAGV
+2422 VKSNMGHTQAAAGV
-2436 AGIIKMIQSIRHE
+2436 AGIIKMIQSMRHE
-2449 KLPATLHV
+2449 QLPATLHV
-2457 DEPTPHVDWSMGSI
+2457 DEPTPHVDWSMGSV

-2481 ANGTPRRAGISS
+2481 ANGMPRRAGVSS

-2502 VIIEQAPAAV
+2502 VIIEQAPVTA
-2512 ETIDVAPTPAVVPW
+2512 TPANEPRRPVVVPW

-2534 ALRDQARRIAE
+2534 ALSEQARRIAE
-2545 HVGAH
+2545 HVAAH
-2550 PELNVVD
+2550 PELEPVD
-2557 VGWTLGGRST
+2557 VGWTLGGRSS
-2567 FGHRAV
+2567 FPHRAV
-2573 LLGGDRD
+2573 VLGADRDGLLGE
-2580 ALLTELR
+2580 LLA
-2587 GLADELPG
+2587 LADDQTG
-2595 QNTITGRAT
+2595 QITGHDTTRGRAS
-2604 GSGKAAFVFPGQ
+2604 GSGKLAFVFPGQ
-2616 GAQTL
+2616 GAQSL
-2621 GMGRELHAEYPA
+2621 GMGRELHAEFPA
-2633 FAAAFD
+2633 FAEAFD
-2639 AVTTELDRHLLRPIR
+2639 AATRELDRHLLRPIR

-2667 TEYAQPALFT
+2667 TEFAQPALFV

-2685 LESWGMRPDF
+2685 LESWGLKPDYL
-2695 VLGHSIG
+2695 LGHSIG

-2731 QPEGGAM
+2731 QPDGGSM
-2738 VAVNASEDDIRALLS
+2738 VAVSASESAMRPLLR
-2753 SDVGSHVDL
+2753 DGVEI
-2762 AAVNGPESVVISG
+2762 AAVNGPEAVVISG

-2783 AEDARAQGRRV
+2783 AEEARALGHRV

-2819 SGMSLGE
+2819 SGMSLSE
-2826 PTIPVISNVTGELAG
+2826 TMIPVISNVTGELAG
-2841 ADFGSAP
+2841 PDFGSAP
-2848 YWGRHVREAVRF
+2848 YWVRHVRDAVRF
-2860 ADSVRYLESVGVTRF
+2860 ADSAQYLESVGVTRF

-2890 SIAQSEPVTA
+2890 SLPDAEPVTA
-2900 STIRKDRFEPAT
+2900 STIRKDRPEPWA
-2912 LLTALAELNVAGVEV
+2912 LLRALAEMNVAGVSV
-2927 DWRQTCQGGT
+2927 NWQAACPGGR

-2945 FQRRRFWLSGRRS
+2945 FQRRRFWLSGRAS
-2958 AATNAVGLGLGGTD
+2958 GSTDAVGLGLAGTD

-2993 LAVATQPWLAD
+2993 LAVSSHPWLAD

-3031 ATVDEL
+3031 GVVDEL

-3044 LPPEGVSVQVVVSA
+3044 LVADGVAVQVVVSA
-3058 ADDAG
+3058 ADEAG
-3063 SRVVSIFSKAA
+3063 GRVVSIFSRASGES
-3074 TDSAPWILH
+3074 SAWVLH
-3083 AEGELGVASS
+3083 AEGELSVTPSQP
-3093 AAGANLS
+3093 GADMS
-3100 VWPPVGAVPVDIEG
+3100 IWPPVGALEVD
-3114 PVGAYAQLSARG
+3114 VTDTYAQLSARG
-3126 YQYGPAFQGLT
+3126 YQYGPTFQGLT
-3137 KVWQRGDEV
+3137 AMWRRGEEV
-3146 FAEVAMAQGLQAN
+3146 FAEVAVSRDVQSA

-3174 VVLSRD
+3174 VVLSRSDGD
-3180 DADGEM
+3180 DSGAGEM

-3220 LADGLGLPVLSVEA
+3220 LADGLGLPVLSVQS

-3242 QQLAAAVGSSGGG
+3242 EQLAAAMGGTSGG
-3255 ELFEVVWSA
+3255 ELFEVVWSP
-3264 APAAEPAIEPV
+3264 APA
-3275 EFEIFESAPVAG
+3275 EIGTGASPDTQVTLFESGSVPTD
-3287 ESEDVSGVYGATHV
+3287 SDDVVGVYDATHV
-3301 ALARLQSWLTTPSD
+3301 ALQRLQSWFAESSDSTPS
-3315 ATRPPT
+3315 T
-3321 LVVTTRGA
+3321 LVVATRGA
-3329 VALPGEDVTDLA
+3329 VALPGEDATDLS

-3361 LVDLG
+3361 LVDLDEG
-3366 PDASVAD
+3366 SQLDAAAVVSV
-3373 LDPTA
+3373 
-3378 LIALGEPQ
+3378 GEPQ
-3386 LVIRDGVTQMAR
+3386 VVVRGGVPHIAR

-3406 SVLTPPP
+3406 SLLTPPP
-3413 GDAEWR
+3413 GNEPWR
-3419 LTAPSESSAGT
+3419 LTVAESGT
-3430 FDDLSLQEIPDVH
+3430 FDDLSLQPIPDVD
-3443 EPLAAGRIRVSV
+3443 EPLASGRIRVGV

-3474 GGVMGIEAAG
+3474 GGAMGIEAAG
-3484 VVADVGPG
+3484 I
-3492 VTAVSVGD
+3492 VTAVASDVTGVSVGD
-3500 RVMGLFPEGTGTSA
+3500 RVMGLFPEGTGSVA

-3520 VLPIPADWGYAQG
+3520 VLPVPADWGYAQA
-3533 AGFTVGFATAYFAL
+3533 AGFTVGFATAFFAL
-3547 RELADVQ
+3547 RGLADVQ

-3567 VGMAAVQLARHWGLE
+3567 VGMAAVQLARHWGME
-3582 VFATASRPKWDT
+3582 VFATASRGKWDT
-3594 LRAMGFDDDHIGDS
+3594 LRDMGFDDEHIGDS
-3608 RTTEFE
+3608 RTCDFE
-3614 RKFLAATGGRG
+3614 QKFLAATGGRG
-3625 VDVVLDSLAGEFVDA
+3625 VDVVLDSLSGDFVDA
-3640 SLRLLPRGGAF
+3640 SLRLLPRGGVF
-3651 LEMGKTDIRDAA
+3651 LEMGKTDIRDADI
-3663 TVAADHPGVRYRAFD
+3663 VAADHPGVRYRAFD
-3678 LFEAGADGVA
+3678 LFEAGAEGVA
-3688 HLLAGVSALSNAGV
+3688 KILTGVSALSEAGV

-3732 VLTMPDAWASG
+3732 VLTMPDAWAGG

-3761 IVKNHDVRHLVLMS
+3761 VVANHGVRHLVLLS
-3775 RRGPDAPGAAEL
+3775 RRGPDAPGAAKL

-3813 GLAGIEHQHALSAVI
+3813 GLAGIDHQHALSAVI

-3844 DRVDSVLRAK
+3844 DRVDAVLRAK

-3928 HLQNVDIARL
+3928 HLQNVDLARL
-3938 NRDGILALSVDDA
+3938 NRDGILALTVEDA
-3951 LALFDAALTVDEAF
+3951 LALFDEALTVDEPF

-3970 IDRAALRTKSTAG
+3970 IDRVALRTKSTAG

-3988 FVELISGPARRQ
+3988 FNDLIAGPSRRQ

-4037 MATVLGLPN
+4037 MATVLGLAS
-4046 PQSIA
+4046 PQAIA

-4097 YFRTQLGGEAETAQ
+4097 HFRTQLVGESEQAPATN
-4111 ETSPVDD
+4111 SVDE
-4118 ELQRVVASI
+4118 ELQRVVATI

-4142 NLAAGGGAD
+4142 NLAAHGGGD
-4151 GSDASAEPARTQDIA
+4151 TVDAPAAGEPARSQDIA
-4166 DMDLQDLLAAFGDGL
+4166 DMDLQDLLAAIGD
-4181 DDGEDDGDTVR
+4181 DDD